1 MDMELNYDLHDGYLE
16 EILRGVNIELEN
28 EDWRQFY
35 EKFGKD
41 IVELEKYIKEIED
54 ILSLDK

>member
-1 MDMELNYDLHDGYLE
+1 MELNYDVHDRYLE

-28 EDWRQFY
+28 EDWTQFY

-41 IVELEKYIKEIED
+41 IVELEKYTKVCVD
-54 ILSLDK
+54 

>member
-1 MDMELNYDLHDGYLE
+1 MDMELNYDVHDRYLE

-41 IVELEKYIKEIED
+41 IVELEKYMKEIED